1 MDSILALIIVF
12 WIVSAFSKALNS
24 KKKARQAGKKRVTT
38 WTSGPAKK
46 PSAAP
51 AEPPPAPAPAAE
63 PNFMMPPLEPRPAQ
77 TGSLGSTSTE
87 GKDTCDP
94 TLGHDRR
101 RTAAYAGSLGAASN
115 EGKDTCDP
123 ALGHDRRSAQA
134 RGDEPR
140 IAPGERRESQP
151 QARRHT
157 AAPMED
163 AYAPDEGLVPELDAQ
178 ALVQGIVMS
187 EILKRPNE
195 RKWGWR

>member
-1 MDSILALIIVF
+1 MDSILALIIIF
-12 WIVSAFSKALNS
+12 WIVSAFSKALKP
-24 KKKARQAGKKRVTT
+24 KKKAGEAGRKRTAARVDRET
-38 WTSGPAKK
+38 PA
-46 PSAAP
+46 PAQPAP
-51 AEPPPAPAPAAE
+51 AEQPPAARPT
-63 PNFMMPPLEPRPAQ
+63 FMMPPLEPRPARA
-77 TGSLGSTSTE
+77 GSLEGASTE
-87 GKDTCDP
+87 GRDTCDP